1 MGGRAHTWGSMGQD
15 SVAWAWPWG
24 QDPHTGRGHGGAGP
38 CHSPRALAPLWPLFP
53 WLYGP
58 FGHQRHSGP
67 SSYGSVVSQGT
78 GATLATLPST
88 LCSLYSTRAALVP
101 LPDALWSLRAPVLL
115 WYLFLALYGPLRHW
129 CHSGPSSHGSMILL
143 GARHRCHSGPSS
155 HSSTIPH
162 RLHGRPPAPS
172 PDLWALLPPYKLRAL
187 ARAWL
192 EEDAPAPDPASLT
205 VGRAPRRAELL
216 CKSEGVLA
224 GAPFAEAAWVETGC
238 RVSWRVREGSPLPA
252 GRTVVAEVEGPGAGL
267 LLAERVA
274 LNCLGRCS
282 GVATAAARAV
292 TVARGTGWSGTVAGT
307 RKTTPGFRLA
317 EKYALAVGGADPH
330 RYGLGGLLLLK
341 DNHLLAARAPLAQCG
356 SAAEAVTAANAGA
369 DIVLLDNF
377 TPQGLHAAAA
387 AVKAA
392 RPGVTVEA
400 SGGIGLETLPQFLGP
415 HVDVVSM
422 GCLTHGASALD
433 FALRVLAGAGDDDDD
448 DGTR

>member
-1 MGGRAHTWGSMGQD
+1 MGLTPPLAKTTPSPDSGLTRPPTPSSAGSM
-15 SVAWAWPWG
+15 A
-24 QDPHTGRGHGGAGP
+24 
-38 CHSPRALAPLWPLFP
+38 AP
-53 WLYGP
+53 
-58 FGHQRHSGP
+58 
-67 SSYGSVVSQGT
+67 T
-78 GATLATLPST
+78 
-88 LCSLYSTRAALVP
+88 
-101 LPDALWSLRAPVLL
+101 
-115 WYLFLALYGPLRHW
+115 
-129 CHSGPSSHGSMILL
+129 
-143 GARHRCHSGPSS
+143 
-155 HSSTIPH
+155 
-162 RLHGRPPAPS
+162 

-187 ARAWL
+187 AQAWL
-192 EEDAPAPDPASLT
+192 EEDAPAPDPASLA

-238 RVSWRVREGSPLPA
+238 RVTWRVTDGSPLPP
-252 GRTVVAEVEGPGAGL
+252 GRTVVAEVEGPAAGL

-292 TVARGTGWSGTVAGT
+292 TVARGAGWWGTVAGT

-341 DNHLLAARAPLAQCG
+341 DNHLLAARAPLEQVVGAARGAGGFTRRLAVECG

-377 TPQGLHAAAA
+377 TPQALHAAAA
-387 AVKAA
+387 AAKAA

-400 SGGIGLETLPQFLGP
+400 SGGIGLETLPHFLGP

-422 GCLTHGASALD
+422 GCLTHGAAALD
-433 FALRVLAGAGDDDDD
+433 FALRVLAGDGDDDDE
-448 DGTR
+448 GTA